1 MASKLFSTKVIDE
14 LSKLREDLNVKSAA
28 PKQES
33 DMGSEALL
41 KDLYGDIMDNTEYDV
56 TQDPAYSSL
65 KKTAYRES
73 DRTMRDVLAQ
83 GNARTNGFANSAA
96 VTAASQARDYR
107 MSQFDDKVADLEDRA
122 LSKKNAKI
130 SAKMQLLSAIE
141 SMEATKR
148 KNYLADLER
157 LEQQADEEKKTAESE
172 ALNIIKM
179 GGVPSDELLSKT
191 GWSQEYIAA
200 IKQNTYDSM
209 DTASMQRYLNSQ
221 GASLA
226 VDGAWGPKTEAAY
239 QAVFGKPSGRQT
251 SYGSSY
257 SSGANSANSGSKST
271 STASTQP
278 SKIPSASIKG
288 TIAGKSSA
296 EYDAAAGNYAT
307 VASLAKQMA
316 ASGESNKKIRS
327 MIKEAWNKGAINTND
342 YTRLYGKYR

>member
-41 KDLYGDIMDNTEYDV
+41 KDLYGDIMNDSEYDV

-65 KKTAYRES
+65 KKAAYRES

-96 VTAASQARDYR
+96 VTAASQARDYM

-122 LSKKNAKI
+122 LSKQNAKI

-141 SMEATKR
+141 GMEATKR

-157 LEQQADEEKKTAESE
+157 LEQQADEEKATAESE

-226 VDGAWGPKTEAAY
+226 VDGSWGPKTEAAY
-239 QAVFGKPSGRQT
+239 QAIFGQPSGRQT
-251 SYGSSY
+251 YTGSNYTPKKTTNNTDSYTEAFAALKNGF
-257 SSGANSANSGSKST
+257 AD
-271 STASTQP
+271 
-278 SKIPSASIKG
+278 G
-288 TIAGKSSA
+288 TL
-296 EYDAAAGNYAT
+296 T
-307 VASLAKQMA
+307 
-316 ASGESNKKIRS
+316 
-327 MIKEAWNKGAINTND
+327 TND
-342 YTRLYGKYR
+342 ALSAVKELYNEGEVSKADYNYLVSYIQNRNRPVEPLKK

>member
-33 DMGSEALL
+33 EMGSEALL

-65 KKTAYRES
+65 KKAAYRES

-96 VTAASQARDYR
+96 VTAASQARDYT

-122 LSKKNAKI
+122 LSKQNAKI

-141 SMEATKR
+141 GMEATKR
-148 KNYLADLER
+148 QNYLDDLER
-157 LEQQADEEKKTAESE
+157 LEQQAAEEKATAESE

-226 VDGAWGPKTEAAY
+226 VDGSWGPKTEAAY

-251 SYGSSY
+251 SYGSLRYSPSDDTPAKNNPSAKNNLSAFGKY
-257 SSGANSANSGSKST
+257 SSLDFQEA
-271 STASTQP
+271 
-278 SKIPSASIKG
+278 
-288 TIAGKSSA
+288 
-296 EYDAAAGNYAT
+296 AAAGMTKKQIEQQVEDNGGDPSN
-307 VASLAKQMA
+307 SLVQEM
-316 ASGESNKKIRS
+316 IRWALS
-327 MIKEAWNKGAINTND
+327 K
-342 YTRLYGKYR
+342 

>member
-14 LSKLREDLNVKSAA
+14 LSKLREDLNIKSAT
-28 PKQES
+28 PEQES

-41 KDLYGDIMDNTEYDV
+41 KDLYGDIMDNTEYNV

-96 VTAASQARDYR
+96 VTAASQARDYT

-122 LSKKNAKI
+122 LSKQNAKI

-141 SMEATKR
+141 GMEATKR
-148 KNYLADLER
+148 QNYLDDLER
-157 LEQQADEEKKTAESE
+157 LEQQAAEEKSTAESE
-172 ALNIIKM
+172 ALNIIKL

-226 VDGAWGPKTEAAY
+226 VDGSWGPKTEAAY
-239 QAVFGKPSGRQT
+239 QAIFGQPSGRQT
-251 SYGSSY
+251 SYGSLRYSPSDDTPSENNLSAFGKY
-257 SSGANSANSGSKST
+257 SSLDFQEA
-271 STASTQP
+271 
-278 SKIPSASIKG
+278 
-288 TIAGKSSA
+288 
-296 EYDAAAGNYAT
+296 AAAGMTKKQIEQQVEDNGGDPSN
-307 VASLAKQMA
+307 SLVQEM
-316 ASGESNKKIRS
+316 IRWALS
-327 MIKEAWNKGAINTND
+327 K
-342 YTRLYGKYR
+342 

>member
-14 LSKLREDLNVKSAA
+14 LSKLREDLNVKNAV

-96 VTAASQARDYR
+96 VTAASQARDYTL
-107 MSQFDDKVADLEDRA
+107 SQFDDKVADLEDRA
-122 LSKKNAKI
+122 LSKQNAKI

-141 SMEATKR
+141 GMEATKR
-148 KNYLADLER
+148 QNYLDDLER
-157 LEQQADEEKKTAESE
+157 LEQQAAEEKSTAESE
-172 ALNIIKM
+172 ALNIIKL
-179 GGVPSDELLSKT
+179 GGVPSDELLSRT

-226 VDGAWGPKTEAAY
+226 VDGSWGPKTEAAY
-239 QAVFGKPSGRQT
+239 QAVFGTPSGRQT
-251 SYGSSY
+251 SYGSLRYSPSPGTPTENNLSAFGKY
-257 SSGANSANSGSKST
+257 SSLDFQEA
-271 STASTQP
+271 
-278 SKIPSASIKG
+278 
-288 TIAGKSSA
+288 
-296 EYDAAAGNYAT
+296 AAAGMTKKQIEQQVKDSGGDPSN
-307 VASLAKQMA
+307 SLVQEM
-316 ASGESNKKIRS
+316 IRWALS
-327 MIKEAWNKGAINTND
+327 K
-342 YTRLYGKYR
+342 

>member
-14 LSKLREDLNVKSAA
+14 LSKLREDLNVKSAV

-33 DMGSEALL
+33 HMGSETLL
-41 KDLYGDIMDNTEYDV
+41 KDLYGGIMDNTEHDV
-56 TQDPAYSSL
+56 MQHSAYSSL
-65 KKTAYRES
+65 QQTAYRES

-96 VTAASQARDYR
+96 VTAASQARDYK

-122 LSKKNAKI
+122 LSKQNAKI

-141 SMEATKR
+141 GMEATKR
-148 KNYLADLER
+148 QNYLDDLER
-157 LEQQADEEKKTAESE
+157 LEQQAAEEKATAESE
-172 ALNIIKM
+172 ALNIIKL
-179 GGVPSDELLSKT
+179 GGVPSDELLSRT

-221 GASLA
+221 GASLT
-226 VDGAWGPKTEAAY
+226 VDGSWGPKTEAAY
-239 QAVFGKPSGRQT
+239 QAVFGQPSGRQT
-251 SYGSSY
+251 SYGYPRY
-257 SSGANSANSGSKST
+257 SPSET
-271 STASTQP
+271 P
-278 SKIPSASIKG
+278 SKTPSKTPTAAINAK
-288 TIAGKSSA
+288 IAGKSST

-307 VASLAKQMA
+307 TAALAEQMS

-327 MIKEAWNKGAINTND
+327 MIKEAWNAGALNTND
-342 YTRLYGKYR
+342 YTRLYNKYR

>member
-96 VTAASQARDYR
+96 VTAASQARDYK

-122 LSKKNAKI
+122 LSKQNAKI

-141 SMEATKR
+141 GMEATKR
-148 KNYLADLER
+148 QNYLDDLER
-157 LEQQADEEKKTAESE
+157 LEQQAAEEKSTAESE
-172 ALNIIKM
+172 ALNIIKL
-179 GGVPSDELLSKT
+179 GGVPSDELLSRT

-221 GASLA
+221 GASLT
-226 VDGAWGPKTEAAY
+226 VDGSWGPKTEAAY
-239 QAVFGKPSGRQT
+239 QAVFGQPSGRQT
-251 SYGSSY
+251 SYGYPRY
-257 SSGANSANSGSKST
+257 SPPDDT
-271 STASTQP
+271 P
-278 SKIPSASIKG
+278 SKTPSKTPSAAIKAN
-288 TIAGKSSA
+288 IAGKSST

-307 VASLAKQMA
+307 TAALAEQMA

-327 MIKEAWNKGAINTND
+327 MIKEAWNKGALNTND
-342 YTRLYGKYR
+342 YTRLYNKYR

>member
-96 VTAASQARDYR
+96 VTAASQARDYK

-122 LSKKNAKI
+122 LSKQNAKI

-141 SMEATKR
+141 GMEATKR
-148 KNYLADLER
+148 QNYLDDLER
-157 LEQQADEEKKTAESE
+157 LEQQAAEEKSTAESE
-172 ALNIIKM
+172 ALNIIKL
-179 GGVPSDELLSKT
+179 GGVPSDELLSRT

-221 GASLA
+221 GASLS
-226 VDGAWGPKTEAAY
+226 VDGSWGPKTEAAY
-239 QAVFGKPSGRQT
+239 QAVFGQPSGRQT
-251 SYGSSY
+251 SYGYPRY
-257 SSGANSANSGSKST
+257 SPPDDTPSET
-271 STASTQP
+271 PTETPTAV
-278 SKIPSASIKG
+278 IKG
-288 TIAGKSSA
+288 TIAGKSST
-296 EYDAAAGNYAT
+296 EYDVAGGFYAMTAA
-307 VASLAKQMA
+307 LAEQMA
-316 ASGESNKKIRS
+316 ATGESNKKIRS
-327 MIKEAWNKGAINTND
+327 MIKEAWNKGALNTND
-342 YTRLYGKYR
+342 YTRLYNKYR

>member
-33 DMGSEALL
+33 NMGSEALL

-122 LSKKNAKI
+122 LSKQNAKI

-141 SMEATKR
+141 GMEATKR
-148 KNYLADLER
+148 QNYLDDLER
-157 LEQQADEEKKTAESE
+157 LEQQAAEEKSTAESE
-172 ALNIIKM
+172 ALNIIKL
-179 GGVPSDELLSKT
+179 GGVPSDELLSRT

-221 GASLA
+221 GASLT
-226 VDGAWGPKTEAAY
+226 VDGSWGPKTEAAY
-239 QAVFGKPSGRQT
+239 QAVFGQPSGRQT
-251 SYGSSY
+251 SYGSLRYSPSDDTLTENNLSAFGKY
-257 SSGANSANSGSKST
+257 SSLDFQEA
-271 STASTQP
+271 
-278 SKIPSASIKG
+278 
-288 TIAGKSSA
+288 
-296 EYDAAAGNYAT
+296 AAAGMTKKQIEQQVEDNGGDPSN
-307 VASLAKQMA
+307 SLVQEM
-316 ASGESNKKIRS
+316 IRWALS
-327 MIKEAWNKGAINTND
+327 K
-342 YTRLYGKYR
+342 

>member
-41 KDLYGDIMDNTEYDV
+41 KDLYGDIMDNTEYNV

-96 VTAASQARDYR
+96 VTAASQARDYT

-122 LSKKNAKI
+122 LSKQNAKI

-141 SMEATKR
+141 GMEATKR
-148 KNYLADLER
+148 QNYLDDLER
-157 LEQQADEEKKTAESE
+157 LEQQAAEEKSTAESE
-172 ALNIIKM
+172 ALNIIKL
-179 GGVPSDELLSKT
+179 GGVPSDELLSRT

-226 VDGAWGPKTEAAY
+226 VDGSWGPKTEAAY
-239 QAVFGKPSGRQT
+239 QAIFGQPSGRQT
-251 SYGSSY
+251 SYGSLRYSPSDDTPSENNLSAFGKY
-257 SSGANSANSGSKST
+257 SSLDFQEA
-271 STASTQP
+271 
-278 SKIPSASIKG
+278 
-288 TIAGKSSA
+288 
-296 EYDAAAGNYAT
+296 AAAGMTKKQIEQQVEDNGGDPSN
-307 VASLAKQMA
+307 SLVQEM
-316 ASGESNKKIRS
+316 IRWALS
-327 MIKEAWNKGAINTND
+327 K
-342 YTRLYGKYR
+342 

>member
-14 LSKLREDLNVKSAA
+14 LSKLREDLNVKNAV

-65 KKTAYRES
+65 KKAAYRES

-122 LSKKNAKI
+122 LSKQNAKI

-141 SMEATKR
+141 GMEATKR
-148 KNYLADLER
+148 QNYLDDLER
-157 LEQQADEEKKTAESE
+157 LEQQAAEEKSTAESE
-172 ALNIIKM
+172 ALNIIKL
-179 GGVPSDELLSKT
+179 GGVPSDELLSRT

-209 DTASMQRYLNSQ
+209 DTASMQKYLNSQ
-221 GASLA
+221 GASLT
-226 VDGAWGPKTEAAY
+226 VDGSWGPKTETAY
-239 QAVFGKPSGRQT
+239 QAVFGQPSGRQT
-251 SYGSSY
+251 SYGYPRYSPSPGTPTKNNLSAFGKY
-257 SSGANSANSGSKST
+257 SSLDFQEA
-271 STASTQP
+271 
-278 SKIPSASIKG
+278 
-288 TIAGKSSA
+288 
-296 EYDAAAGNYAT
+296 AAAGMTKKQIEQQVEDNGGDPSN
-307 VASLAKQMA
+307 SLVQEM
-316 ASGESNKKIRS
+316 IRWALS
-327 MIKEAWNKGAINTND
+327 K
-342 YTRLYGKYR
+342 

>member
-96 VTAASQARDYR
+96 VTAASQARDYT

-122 LSKKNAKI
+122 LSKQNAKI

-141 SMEATKR
+141 GMEATKR
-148 KNYLADLER
+148 QNYLDDLER
-157 LEQQADEEKKTAESE
+157 LEQQAAEEKSTAESE
-172 ALNIIKM
+172 ALNIIKL
-179 GGVPSDELLSKT
+179 GGVPSDELLSRT

-226 VDGAWGPKTEAAY
+226 VDGSWGPKTEAAY
-239 QAVFGKPSGRQT
+239 QAIFGQPSGRQT
-251 SYGSSY
+251 SYGSLRYSPSDDTPSENNLSAFGKY
-257 SSGANSANSGSKST
+257 SSLDFQEA
-271 STASTQP
+271 
-278 SKIPSASIKG
+278 
-288 TIAGKSSA
+288 
-296 EYDAAAGNYAT
+296 AAAGMTKKQIEQQVEDNGGDPSN
-307 VASLAKQMA
+307 SLVQEM
-316 ASGESNKKIRS
+316 IRWALS
-327 MIKEAWNKGAINTND
+327 K
-342 YTRLYGKYR
+342 